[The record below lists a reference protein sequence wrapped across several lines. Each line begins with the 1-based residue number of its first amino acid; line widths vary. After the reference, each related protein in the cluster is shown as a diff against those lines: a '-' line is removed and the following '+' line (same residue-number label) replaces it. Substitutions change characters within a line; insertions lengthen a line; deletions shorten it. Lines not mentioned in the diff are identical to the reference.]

1 MSDSSTVVS
10 GFSRT
15 ITAVL
20 LVFVSWAATSA
31 AQAAPQN
38 SVLDRT
44 TEYVRTFVRGFANV
58 VAEERYVQTANPNN
72 PGPGPQ
78 RRLLLSDFL
87 LVKGQRANDWYQFRD
102 VREVDGRPV
111 SDRDR
116 RLTELF
122 LQPWDSAIRQAE
134 GIGRDGARYNL
145 VNVGAINFPLLALAL
160 FQPHYRDRL
169 EFSIGR
175 LERDGG
181 RELRVISFREPE
193 VTSTVIGGRRSFGRA
208 WVDEATGR
216 VMKTELQLRNSVQK
230 FVYTITTSFVIDERL
245 QLAVPAEMR
254 DSYPGFLDTTGVAT
268 YGNFRSFQVR
278 TAEEVR

>member
-1 MSDSSTVVS
+1 MPRLMLNV
-10 GFSRT
+10 
-15 ITAVL
+15 
-20 LVFVSWAATSA
+20 VFVALLLWPGTAASQPA
-31 AQAAPQN
+31 DAKG
-38 SVLDRT
+38 VLDRT

-72 PGPGPQ
+72 PGPGPP
-78 RRLLLSDFL
+78 RRVLLSDFL
-87 LVKGQRANDWYQFRD
+87 LVKGQNANDWYQFRD

-111 SDRDR
+111 PDRDR

-122 LQPWDSAIRQAE
+122 LQPWDAAIRQAAR
-134 GIGRDGARYNL
+134 IARDGARYNL
-145 VNVGAINFPLLALAL
+145 VNVGAINYPLLALAL

-181 RELRVISFREPE
+181 RELRVMSFREPE
-193 VTSTVIGGRRSFGRA
+193 VTSTVIGGMRSFGRA

-216 VMKTELQLRNSVQK
+216 VMKTELELRNSVQK
-230 FVYTITTSFVIDERL
+230 FPYTITTSFVIDERL

-254 DSYPGFLDTTGVAT
+254 DSYPGFLDMTGVAT

-278 TAEEVR
+278 TAEAVRP

>member
-1 MSDSSTVVS
+1 MLIVMFVAL
-10 GFSRT
+10 GVWPG
-15 ITAVL
+15 TAA
-20 LVFVSWAATSA
+20 SQSA
-31 AQAAPQN
+31 DAKG
-38 SVLDRT
+38 VLDRT

-72 PGPGPQ
+72 PGPGP
-78 RRLLLSDFL
+78 RRRVLLSDFL
-87 LVKGQRANDWYQFRD
+87 LVKGQDANDWYQFRD

-122 LQPWDSAIRQAE
+122 LQPWDTAISQAAR
-134 GIGRDGARYNL
+134 IGRDGARYNL

-181 RELRVISFREPE
+181 RELRVDFVSRA
-193 VTSTVIGGRRSFGRA
+193 GG
-208 WVDEATGR
+208 DEHRDRWDAIVRPR
-216 VMKTELQLRNSVQK
+216 V
-230 FVYTITTSFVIDERL
+230 
-245 QLAVPAEMR
+245 
-254 DSYPGFLDTTGVAT
+254 GG
-268 YGNFRSFQVR
+268 
-278 TAEEVR
+278 